1 MDSAQSPSPG
11 EGIEHHP
18 WTEAYLHHIIS
29 VNGLSA
35 NTVSAY
41 SQDLQE
47 LVRFLDLHGADLDQV
62 SEQTLVLYFIFLRRQ
77 GLSNRSLARRLSSLR
92 SFFDYLCQEK
102 HLQDNPAR
110 LLDGP
115 KLPQVLPRVL
125 SESEMASLL
134 AAPNPRTKL
143 GARDVTILELMY
155 AAGLRVSEVCSLRPL
170 DYDAQ
175 TGFLRVTGKG
185 SKERILPVHAAA
197 QSWLSSY
204 IFSWRPLFTPK
215 TGAMFLNR
223 SGTGLSRQGL
233 WKMIVKY
240 ARQAGIQGRI
250 SPHTIR
256 HSYATH
262 LLSGGADL
270 RSVQL
275 LLGHTDIGTTQ
286 IYTHVHIARL
296 QEVHQRFHPRS
307 TPSPS

>member
-1 MDSAQSPSPG
+1 MDSAQSPFPI
-11 EGIEHHP
+11 EGVEHHP

-41 SQDLQE
+41 SQDLQD
-47 LVRFLDLHGADLDQV
+47 LVRFLDLHDADLGQV

-92 SFFDYLCQEK
+92 SFFDYLCDEN

-125 SESEMASLL
+125 NESEMASLL

-143 GARDVTILELMY
+143 GSRDGTILELMY

-175 TGFLRVTGKG
+175 TGFLRVSGKG

-197 QSWLSSY
+197 QSRLSSY
-204 IFSWRPLFTPK
+204 ITSWRPLFGPK
-215 TGAMFLNR
+215 TEAMFLNR

-240 ARQAGIQGRI
+240 ARQAGIN
-250 SPHTIR
+250 PET
-256 HSYATH
+256 A
-262 LLSGGADL
+262 
-270 RSVQL
+270 
-275 LLGHTDIGTTQ
+275 
-286 IYTHVHIARL
+286 L
-296 QEVHQRFHPRS
+296 QETNAKFTRRFQHVEDRLRDGEV
-307 TPSPS
+307 TIDEGDLETAERLWREAKEREG